1 MGITKDYIEERP
13 GLAYVKQ
20 IAGERD
26 FDFQRKF
33 VAILTAEFKGEMGEY
48 LYHVRIDEP
57 RAAAEIVDRMKY
69 KFSVLGMEKAFAFAE
84 RHKEK
89 LQLGDM
95 SDDSDF
101 KIILETISVFLR
113 AI

>member
-1 MGITKDYIEERP
+1 MGITKNYIEERP
-13 GLAYVKQ
+13 GLAYVNQ

-26 FDFQRKF
+26 FDFERKF
-33 VAILTAEFKGEMGEY
+33 LAILKAEFKAEMGEY
-48 LYHVRIDEP
+48 LYHIRIDEP
-57 RAAAEIVDRMKY
+57 RAAAEIVHRMKY
-69 KFSVLGMEKAFAFAE
+69 KLSVLGMEKGFAFAE

-89 LQLGDM
+89 LQLGDT
-95 SDDSDF
+95 SYDGDF